1 MSSVNGAAEIHSEI
15 VKIEVFNEF
24 YKETEI
30 ACLSSSFHFLMKL
43 KRCYFF

>member
-24 YKETEI
+24 YKVREF
-30 ACLSSSFHFLMKL
+30 ACYSHPPITFS
-43 KRCYFF
+43 